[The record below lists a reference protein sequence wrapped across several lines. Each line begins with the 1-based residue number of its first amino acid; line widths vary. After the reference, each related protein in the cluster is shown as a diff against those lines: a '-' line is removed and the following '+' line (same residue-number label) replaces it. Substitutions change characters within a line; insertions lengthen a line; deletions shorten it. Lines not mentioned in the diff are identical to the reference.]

1 MEDYMS
7 EADNEA
13 NGQYF
18 ADLDYFYEQKE
29 IRRKEVEQNKIKKEE
44 NRKEQLIRQN
54 KCIDNLKNK
63 LEQKD
68 QRIAELEQEL
78 AKYKELQDQLG
89 LKNADEFEWFVMLDL
104 LTDNEKNMHIL
115 DLHRELAEI
124 KEKAIVPKFKIG
136 QEVYSVFIN
145 RKYMEHN
152 EVCNLEITHIMK
164 SKNGIFYQDNNNNA
178 YWFNEKNTFLTEQE
192 AQEKLKEM
200 NGNE

>member
-1 MEDYMS
+1 
-7 EADNEA
+7 
-13 NGQYF
+13 
-18 ADLDYFYEQKE
+18 
-29 IRRKEVEQNKIKKEE
+29 
-44 NRKEQLIRQN
+44 
-54 KCIDNLKNK
+54 
-63 LEQKD
+63 
-68 QRIAELEQEL
+68 
-78 AKYKELQDQLG
+78 
-89 LKNADEFEWFVMLDL
+89 MLDL